1 MSKSQRKI
9 KEEKKDAYKPLVYIC
24 APYRGDIEANIKKA
38 IKLGRFAYI
47 EGNIPIIPH
56 VLFPFMDD
64 SNEVDRKNAM
74 FADIILLGKCSEIW
88 VLGDNITE
96 GMKVEIDVAKK
107 HHKTIKYFT
116 EVK

>member
-1 MSKSQRKI
+1 MSKGQRKI

-24 APYRGDIEANIKKA
+24 APFRGDIEANTKKA
-38 IKLGRFAYI
+38 IKLGRLAYVA
-47 EGNIPIIPH
+47 GNIPIILH

-64 SNEVDRKNAM
+64 SNEVNKKNAM
-74 FADIILLGKCSEIW
+74 FADIILLGKCSEIS
-88 VLGDNITE
+88 VLGDNIIET
-96 GMKVEIDVAKK
+96 MKVEIDVGKK

>member
-24 APYRGDIEANIKKA
+24 APYRGDIEVNIKKA
-38 IKLGRFAYI
+38 IKLGRLAYM

-96 GMKVEIDVAKK
+96 GMRVEIDVAKK